1 MVTKELGALPEVPI
15 KRFPNIMLADAV
27 RQTRIVCAK
36 TGRASVL
43 ATVCTN
49 YGTRD
54 ERQEQAHGNF
64 RPSDI
69 RLHAW
74 FCLLIKLGSILAA
87 MMVATM
93 GSLSDE
99 SRFRGMR
106 RSCV

>member
-43 ATVCTN
+43 ATVRTN
-49 YGTRD
+49 YGTGD
-54 ERQEQAHGNF
+54 QRQEQANGNF
-64 RPSDI
+64 RPGDI